1 MVNVSLRNLLE
12 AGVHFGHQTRLW
24 NPRMKPYI
32 YGEKNGI
39 HIIDIQATAL
49 ALVEATRFVSGVV
62 SSGGTVLFVGTKRA
76 SRDIVA
82 SESARVGMYYVNN
95 RWMGGTLTNF
105 QTVKK
110 SIDQL
115 VNLEKARDEGRF
127 ELLIKKEAL
136 DLTRKI
142 NKMERALGGIK
153 TMKGIPQVMFVVD
166 PKREYIAVREAMK
179 LGIPVVGLCDT
190 NCNPEGITH
199 VIPGND
205 DAIKSIQLFT
215 AAIAEACVEGVNVSR
230 GRLESGTIVTSD
242 DADLGD
248 VEIYRRAA
256 QAEDGE
262 AEAAPAES
270 GEAEAVEEA
279 AEEVEAAPA
288 EATEAEAAPAEAEEA
303 VEEAA
308 EEAEAAEETM
318 E

>member
-1 MVNVSLRNLLE
+1 MANVSLRNLLE

-262 AEAAPAES
+262 AEAA
-270 GEAEAVEEA
+270 
-279 AEEVEAAPA
+279 
-288 EATEAEAAPAEAEEA
+288 EAEAAPAEEAEA
-303 VEEAA
+303 APA
-308 EEAEAAEETM
+308 EEAEAAPAEEAEAAPAEEAEAEEAEETK